1 MLALF
6 HFLIQPDVSISSS
19 LIGLRDKASCKF
31 PTQYIIF
38 QLARKSQVSRIYAIA
53 SPKCVYSLLSTF
65 HFFLW
70 LLCNLLA
77 QIITFALGVHI
88 PLEWFTITGMHFTT
102 FILNCNNISQ
112 YYCFYC
118 IFAALVSKRDFSLSL
133 KKKVLWCMY
142 NKFNSNFSADKWLT
156 NISLV
161 DVSVYYWVEI
171 KTWST
176 NLFYRV

>member
-1 MLALF
+1 MQISHSIYNFSTCTEVASITHLRNCVSQMCLFTSF
-6 HFLIQPDVSISSS
+6 HFP
-19 LIGLRDKASCKF
+19 
-31 PTQYIIF
+31 
-38 QLARKSQVSRIYAIA
+38 
-53 SPKCVYSLLSTF
+53 LL
-65 HFFLW
+65 FFDF
-70 LLCNLLA
+70 LCNLLA